1 MRTDTRTAH
10 VARKT
15 KETDIEL
22 DLTLEGSGTVSV
34 TTGIGFFD
42 HMLELFAHHGRFDL
56 ALRATGDLDVDG
68 HHTVEDVGL
77 VLGQAFAEALGDKR
91 GIRRYAWCALPMD
104 EALALVA
111 VDVSGRPY
119 LVYDADLAGVRVG
132 AFEAD
137 LTGHFLRS
145 LATRAGLTLHVR
157 LLSGDDPHHMVEA
170 VFKGVARALASA
182 CAVEQPGGEVPS
194 TKGTL

>member
-1 MRTDTRTAH
+1 MDDEMRRAH
-10 VARKT
+10 VART
-15 KETDIEL
+15 TEETDIEL
-22 DLTLEGSGTVSV
+22 DLTLDGNGTARV

-56 ALRATGDLDVDG
+56 DLRATGDLDVDG

-119 LVYDADLAGVRVG
+119 LVYEVDLGGVRIG
-132 AFEAD
+132 AFDAG

-145 LATRAGLTLHVR
+145 FTTRAALTLHVHV
-157 LLSGDDPHHMVEA
+157 LAGDDPHHVVEA
-170 VFKGVARALASA
+170 VFKGTARALSSA
-182 CAVEQPGGEVPS
+182 CTVERPGGDVPS
-194 TKGTL
+194 SKGTL

>member
-1 MRTDTRTAH
+1 MTDERRHAH
-10 VARKT
+10 VVRAT

-22 DLTLEGSGTVSV
+22 DLELDGDGTARVE
-34 TTGIGFFD
+34 TGIGFFD
-42 HMLELFAHHGRFDL
+42 HMLELFAHHGRFDVR
-56 ALRATGDLDVDG
+56 LRAAGDLDVDG

-77 VLGQAFAEALGDKR
+77 VFGQAFAEALGDKR
-91 GIRRYAWCALPMD
+91 GIARYAWSALPMD

-111 VDVSGRPY
+111 VDISGRPY
-119 LVYDADLAGVRVG
+119 LVCDLDLVGVRVG
-132 AFEAD
+132 AFEAE

-157 LLSGDDPHHMVEA
+157 LLSGDDPHHVVEA
-170 VFKGVARALASA
+170 VFKGVARTLAAA
-182 CAVEQPGGEVPS
+182 CAVVDRGGGIPS